1 MRDRELTEDKVP
13 GTAVPALPATN
24 QAGSQ
29 TSPGSPNFRLDGR
42 RAVVTGAS
50 KNIGAAIAAAFAG
63 AGADVLLVA
72 RSHDELERTADELR
86 AGTGR
91 RILSVQADVGA
102 ADATEVIG
110 SAAELLGGPVDVL
123 VNNAFATGST
133 FGTSVFD
140 VDDAAWSE
148 VLNVNLMGPFR
159 LARAFGKKMLQG
171 GGGSIINVVSGSGF
185 QPTPT
190 LAPYGASK
198 AALWMLTR
206 YLAAEGAPTVR
217 ANAICP
223 GLIERA
229 GQEMT
234 GGQRALLSQVPMGRL
249 GQPDEVA
256 GAAVYLA
263 SDASSY
269 TTGEVI
275 FVNGGRPW

>member
-1 MRDRELTEDKVP
+1 M
-13 GTAVPALPATN
+13 
-24 QAGSQ
+24 
-29 TSPGSPNFRLDGR
+29 
-42 RAVVTGAS
+42 
-50 KNIGAAIAAAFAG
+50 
-63 AGADVLLVA
+63 
-72 RSHDELERTADELR
+72 
-86 AGTGR
+86 
-91 RILSVQADVGA
+91 
-102 ADATEVIG
+102 
-110 SAAELLGGPVDVL
+110 LGGPVDVL

-148 VLNVNLMGPFR
+148 VLDVNLLGPFR

-171 GGGSIINVVSGSGF
+171 GRGSIINVVSGSGF
-185 QPTPT
+185 LPTPT

-229 GQEMT
+229 GQDMT

-249 GQPDEVA
+249 GQPREVA